1 MFALSR
7 DIGIDLGTA
16 SVLVYMKD
24 EGIVLNE
31 PSVVAIDRNTDK
43 ILAVGDEAKRMVGRT
58 PGDIIAVRPMSAGV
72 ISDYDITE
80 KMLKYFIQ
88 KACGGGIIMRPR
100 IMICIPSEVTQVQ
113 KRAVIDAAVHAGARR
128 AFLIEEPIAA
138 AIGAGLDIEKPCGN
152 MVVDIG
158 GGTTDVAVISLG
170 NAVVSKSIKVAGN
183 NFDDA
188 IIRYIRRKYNI
199 IIGERTA
206 EEIKINIGSAYKKD
220 KEEFMTV
227 KGRSLVS
234 GLPKSFDISSREV
247 TEALQEPLAD
257 ILDIVHSVLEK
268 TPPELAADICDRGIV
283 LTGGGSLLHGLD
295 KLLEEKMDVPVILAN
310 DPISCVALG
319 TGKALDSLPLME
331 DHETVVDA
339 FKIK

>member
-43 ILAVGDEAKRMVGRT
+43 ILAVGDEAKRMIGRT
-58 PGDIIAVRPMSAGV
+58 PGDIVAVRPMSAGV

-100 IMICIPSEVTQVQ
+100 IMICVPSEVTQVQ

-199 IIGERTA
+199 IIGDRTA
-206 EEIKINIGSAYKKD
+206 EEVKINIGSAYEKD

-227 KGRSLVS
+227 KGRSLIS
-234 GLPKSFDISSREV
+234 GLPKSFDISSKEV

-257 ILDIVHSVLEK
+257 IIDIVHSVLEK

>member
-58 PGDIIAVRPMSAGV
+58 PGDIVAVRPMSAGV

-199 IIGERTA
+199 IIGDRTA
-206 EEIKINIGSAYKKD
+206 EEIKINIGSAYEKD

-227 KGRSLVS
+227 KGRSLIS
-234 GLPKSFDISSREV
+234 GLPKSFDISSKEV
-247 TEALQEPLAD
+247 TEALQEPLANIID
-257 ILDIVHSVLEK
+257 LVHNVLEK

>member
-1 MFALSR
+1 MFALSK

-31 PSVVAIDRNTDK
+31 PSVVAIDRNTGK
-43 ILAVGDEAKRMVGRT
+43 VLAIGDEAKRMVGRT

-80 KMLKYFIQ
+80 KMLRYFIQ

-138 AIGAGLDIEKPCGN
+138 AIGAGLDIDKPCGN

-183 NFDDA
+183 NFDGA
-188 IIRYIRRKYNI
+188 IIRYIRKKYNI
-199 IIGERTA
+199 IIGDRTA
-206 EEIKINIGSAYKKD
+206 EEIKINIGSALKKD
-220 KEEFMTV
+220 KEEYMTV
-227 KGRSLVS
+227 KGRSLIS
-234 GLPKSFDISSREV
+234 GLPKSIDISSDEV
-247 TEALQEPLAD
+247 AEALEEPLTD
-257 ILDIVHSVLEK
+257 IVDLVHSVLEK

-295 KLLEEKMDVPVILAN
+295 KLLEEKMAVPVILAN

-319 TGKALDSLPLME
+319 TGKALEALPFME
-331 DHETVVDA
+331 DHETVIDA
-339 FKIK
+339 FKIN

>member
-43 ILAVGDEAKRMVGRT
+43 ILAVGDEAKRMIGRT
-58 PGDIIAVRPMSAGV
+58 PGDIVAVRPMSAGV

-199 IIGERTA
+199 IIGDRTA
-206 EEIKINIGSAYKKD
+206 EEIKINIGSAYEKD

-227 KGRSLVS
+227 KGRSLIS
-234 GLPKSFDISSREV
+234 GLPKSFDISSKEV

-257 ILDIVHSVLEK
+257 IIDIVHSVLEK

>member
-58 PGDIIAVRPMSAGV
+58 PGDIVAVRPMSAGV

-199 IIGERTA
+199 IIGDRTA
-206 EEIKINIGSAYKKD
+206 EEVKINIGSAYEKD

-227 KGRSLVS
+227 KGRSLIS
-234 GLPKSFDISSREV
+234 GLPKSFDISSKEV

-257 ILDIVHSVLEK
+257 IIDIVHSVLEK

>member
-58 PGDIIAVRPMSAGV
+58 PGDIVAVRPMSAGV
-72 ISDYDITE
+72 ISDYDMTE

-199 IIGERTA
+199 IIGDRTA
-206 EEIKINIGSAYKKD
+206 EEIKINIGYAYEKE

-227 KGRSLVS
+227 KGRSLIS
-234 GLPKSFDISSREV
+234 GLPKSFDISSKEV

-257 ILDIVHSVLEK
+257 IIDLVHNVLEK

>member
-43 ILAVGDEAKRMVGRT
+43 ILAVGDEAKRMIGRT
-58 PGDIIAVRPMSAGV
+58 PGDIVAVRPMSAGV
-72 ISDYDITE
+72 ISDYDMTE

-199 IIGERTA
+199 IIGDRTA
-206 EEIKINIGSAYKKD
+206 EEIKINIGSAYEKD

-227 KGRSLVS
+227 KGRSLIS
-234 GLPKSFDISSREV
+234 GLPKSFDISSKEV

-257 ILDIVHSVLEK
+257 IIDIVHSVLEK

>member
-58 PGDIIAVRPMSAGV
+58 PGDIVAVRPMSAGV

-199 IIGERTA
+199 IIGDRTA
-206 EEIKINIGSAYKKD
+206 EEIKINIGSAYEKD

-227 KGRSLVS
+227 KGRSLIS
-234 GLPKSFDISSREV
+234 GLPKSFDISSKEV

-257 ILDIVHSVLEK
+257 IIDIVHSVLEK

>member
-58 PGDIIAVRPMSAGV
+58 PGDIVAVRPMSAGV
-72 ISDYDITE
+72 ISDYDMTE

-199 IIGERTA
+199 IIGDRTA
-206 EEIKINIGSAYKKD
+206 EEIKINIGYAYEKE

-227 KGRSLVS
+227 KGRSLIS
-234 GLPKSFDISSREV
+234 GLPKSFDISSKEV
-247 TEALQEPLAD
+247 TEALQEPLSD
-257 ILDIVHSVLEK
+257 IINLVHNVLEK